1 MYTIH
6 KVCDDHGYLENLDE
20 GNMIIFCA
28 RLSVALVTFS
38 TIGKLERK
46 MFPSFPNPQYSI
58 SLKEVNVGTQGRNT
72 DAGTEAEAMKKDVLF
87 ISCSA

>member
-1 MYTIH
+1 MCTIH
-6 KVCDDHGYLENLDE
+6 KVCDDHSYLENLDE
-20 GNMIIFCA
+20 GNMIIFCV

-38 TIGKLERK
+38 TIGTLERK
-46 MFPSFPNPQYSI
+46 VFPSFPSPQYSI

-87 ISCSA
+87 ISCSP